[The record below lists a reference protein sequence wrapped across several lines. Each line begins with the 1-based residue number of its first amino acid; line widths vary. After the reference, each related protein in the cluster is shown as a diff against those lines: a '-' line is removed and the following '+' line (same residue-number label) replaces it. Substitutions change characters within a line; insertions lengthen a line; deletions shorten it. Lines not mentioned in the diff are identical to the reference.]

1 MKRIFLL
8 VMACLCLSVSFG
20 QTNQYATFEADIAN
34 FEDPI
39 FIKNQELK
47 ILKKFTKNANNTY
60 KDTLKI
66 EKGGYIISV
75 GKQMIGVNLESNSD
89 IKLKLDAKNI
99 EETIVFSGSNSE
111 INNYTYQT
119 IIAYK
124 KIDFKSLL
132 TADDATI
139 KNKIEE
145 MKQADLARIDKYFL
159 NPETNASHKKE
170 FDSQYNIKIFDA
182 LKANKE
188 KVLLAKKER
197 ELKDAEK
204 NKLNGTISPSFNYRN
219 YKGSKTKLESFKG
232 KYVYIDVWATWCG
245 PCMREVPFLQSVEEK
260 YQGKNIAFV
269 SISIDKQE
277 DFKKWETVVKEKN
290 MGGVQLFADNDWNSD
305 FAKSYGITSIP
316 RFILIDPSGKI
327 IKAVAERPSDPEL
340 LKVLE
345 ELLN

>member
-34 FEDPI
+34 VDGPI
-39 FIKNQELK
+39 YISIKDK
-47 ILKKFTKNANNTY
+47 VIKKLVKNNDGVF
-60 KDTLKI
+60 KDTLKAGTGSY
-66 EKGGYIISV
+66 KLFD
-75 GKQMIGVNLESNSD
+75 GKQHISILLNNKYNL
-89 IKLKLDAKNI
+89 KLKMDANNVD
-99 EETIVFSGSNSE
+99 ETIVFSGIGSE
-111 INNYTYQT
+111 MNNYVAQSA
-119 IIAYK
+119 IASK
-124 KIDFKSLL
+124 KIDFARLL
-132 TADDATI
+132 ASDEITL
-139 KNKIEE
+139 KNKLEE
-145 MKQADLARIDKYFL
+145 LKQADIARIDKYIL
-159 NPETNASHKKE
+159 DQQVKATMKNGK
-170 FDSQYNIKIFDA
+170 DIQYAKMLDMIMK
-182 LKANKE
+182 NKE
-188 KVLLAKKER
+188 KIATSKKER
-197 ELKDAEK
+197 DLKNVEL
-204 NKLNGTISPSFNYRN
+204 NKMNGTVSPIFNYQN